1 MKRKPCLIR
10 SRDRDFPTAR
20 YELLSTTVRIAV
32 HFGASSIQ
40 WTKGGNLALNT
51 NGRSGRRIL
60 IIDDNVDV
68 AASLAALLR
77 VSGHEVRLAHDGAW
91 GLKDAQAFRPEF
103 VFLDL
108 GLPGMDGFQVARS
121 LRREPGLESARIIAL
136 TGDGHADSREQALL
150 AGCDQ
155 FILKPMDPAFL
166 DSLLRAR

>member
-1 MKRKPCLIR
+1 M
-10 SRDRDFPTAR
+10 A
-20 YELLSTTVRIAV
+20 LS
-32 HFGASSIQ
+32 
-40 WTKGGNLALNT
+40 T
-51 NGRSGRRIL
+51 NGRVGRRIL

-77 VSGHEVRLAHDGAW
+77 ASGHDVRLAHDGAW
-91 GLKDAQAFRPEF
+91 ALKDAQAFRPEF

-108 GLPGMDGFQVARS
+108 GLPGMDGFQVAQS
-121 LRREPGLESARIIAL
+121 LRREPGLESVRIIAL
-136 TGDGHADSREQALL
+136 TGDGHAESREQALL